1 MEASG
6 YQTLC
11 VVNPKSAN
19 GRTRKAWS
27 NIERALVNRNIEIDV
42 QYTRGP
48 GDATL
53 ITRKALQS
61 GYNRIVSVGGDG
73 TLNEVVNGFFDKNQH
88 HINPEA
94 CLSFVPLG
102 TGGDFARMFN
112 MNRDIDT
119 IFRLFTDPQVCRCD
133 LVLATYTGWQE
144 MEERRFYIN
153 EADVGLGSA
162 TVYRVNNNSK
172 ALGGFLSFL
181 LAFLYTIFT
190 YQNLDLVIKVDGE
203 TRYEG
208 KTGIIVVGNG
218 SYFGGGVKVAPQ
230 ARIDDGLL
238 EIILA
243 KDLRKRDLL
252 ANLTNMYKG
261 THMKHPL
268 VERMAGH
275 QVQIMSANDILFEMD
290 GETPG
295 HGNQVTFEIVPAAM
309 KLLV

>member
-1 MEASG
+1 MEAAN

-11 VVNPKSAN
+11 VVNPESAN
-19 GRTRKAWS
+19 GRTRKAWKRM
-27 NIERALVNRNIEIDV
+27 ERALVKRSIEIDV
-42 QYTRGP
+42 RYTKGP

-53 ITRKALQS
+53 ITRKALQN

-73 TLNEVVNGFFDKNQH
+73 TLNEVVNGFFDENQH

-94 CLSFVPLG
+94 GLSIIPLG
-102 TGGDFARMFN
+102 TGGDFARMFKLE
-112 MNRDIDT
+112 RSIDF
-119 IFRLFTDPQVCRCD
+119 ISRLLTSPQMYSCD
-133 LVLATYTGWQE
+133 LVLATYLSWQG
-144 MEERRFYIN
+144 MEERRFLIN

-190 YQNLDLVIKVDGE
+190 YQNQELVIKVDGE
-203 TRYEG
+203 TKYEG

-218 SYFGGGVKVAPQ
+218 SYFGGGVKVAPH

-243 KDLRKRDLL
+243 KDLKKRDLL
-252 ANLTNMYKG
+252 ANITNMYKG
-261 THMKHPL
+261 THLQHPL

-275 QVQIMSANDILFEMD
+275 QVQIMSADDILFEMD

-295 HGNQVTFEIVPAAM
+295 HGNSITFEIAPAYM
-309 KLLV
+309 KLLI

>member
-1 MEASG
+1 MDTVS

-11 VVNPKSAN
+11 VVNPRAAN
-19 GRTRKAWS
+19 GRTRKAWKK
-27 NIERALVNRNIEIDV
+27 IERTLASRHIKIDS
-42 QYTRGP
+42 QYTKSP
-48 GDATL
+48 GDATF
-53 ITRKALQS
+53 ITRQALQR

-73 TLNEVVNGFFDKNQH
+73 TLNEVVNGFFDENQQPV
-88 HINPEA
+88 NPES
-94 CLSFVPLG
+94 CLSFIPIG

-112 MNRDIDT
+112 LHRDIDS
-119 IFRLFTDPQVCRCD
+119 IIRLLTKPQIRPCD
-133 LVLATYTGWQE
+133 VVLAAYTGWNG
-144 MEERRFYIN
+144 MEERRIFIN

-172 ALGGFLSFL
+172 ALGGFLSFF

-190 YQNLDLVIKVDGE
+190 YRNLDLVIKVDGE
-203 TRYEG
+203 TKYEG

-218 SYFGGGVKVAPQ
+218 SYFGGGVKVAPH

-243 KDLRKRDLL
+243 KDLKKRDLL
-252 ANLTNMYKG
+252 ANIVNMYKG
-261 THMKHPL
+261 THLHHPL
-268 VERMAGH
+268 VERMVGH
-275 QVQIMSANDILFEMD
+275 QVQILSEGDILFEMD

-295 HGNQVTFEIVPAAM
+295 HGNSVTFEIIPAAI